1 MKKNDIYIVGVG
13 NYSIVIAELAEICGF
28 NVKGFLHY
36 SCERNGEVYFGI
48 PIVASTQEFFQLD
61 ITGIHF
67 ALSQGDNIL
76 RVEIADLI
84 RSKGGILPRIIHPT
98 VEISRSAI
106 VEEGV
111 ILKRN
116 VTIQSATTIKRDS
129 IICDNT
135 TICHHVNMEKG
146 CFVAGSVVVG
156 AYTNVEEFVFI
167 GQAATLPSG
176 KVKNVGI
183 GATIGAGSVVV
194 RDVVAAEVVAGNP
207 SRTIELNPHPQC
219 HPGG

>member
-1 MKKNDIYIVGVG
+1 MSKNDIYIVGVG

-36 SCERNGEVYFGI
+36 NCDRNGEDYFGI
-48 PIVASTQEFFQLD
+48 PIISSAQDFFKKD
-61 ITGIHF
+61 ITDINFG
-67 ALSQGDNIL
+67 LSQGNNAS
-76 RVEIADLI
+76 RAEMADLI
-84 RSKGGILPRIIHPT
+84 RSKGGVLPRIIHPT
-98 VEISRSAI
+98 VEVAFTAT

-116 VTIQSATTIKRDS
+116 VSIQSATTIKRDS

-135 TICHHVNMEKG
+135 TICHHVNIERG

-156 AYTNVEEFVFI
+156 AYTNIEKFVFI

-176 KVKNVGI
+176 KVKNVGV

-194 RDVVAAEVVAGNP
+194 GDVFAEEVVAGNP
-207 SRTIELNPHPQC
+207 ARKLK
-219 HPGG
+219 